1 LRRASEEVGAGS
13 AESLPG
19 APWSATW
26 TVEAVIET
34 LEPLASDE
42 RQARIQSVL
51 EQRLASVTV
60 LLDAPHDPH
69 NGSAVMRSC
78 DAFGIPTVHVV
89 PREEAFLI
97 ARRITKG
104 TERWLEVH
112 NHASAEAAAE
122 YLQRQGFE
130 LVATHPQ
137 GELTPPD
144 LAHIPRLALLLG
156 NEHEGICASLQRAA
170 SRAVR
175 IPMRGFV
182 ESLNVSVA
190 AAVLLAAATQGR
202 PGDLPLSEKRRLYAR
217 ALFRSVPRAGEILA
231 ARAPL
236 AAEPRR
242 GAPRE
247 GAAEAPAPPAKSE
260 G

>member
-1 LRRASEEVGAGS
+1 MQYPGLMRRASEEVGS
-13 AESLPG
+13 EFAESLPED
-19 APWSATW
+19 PWGSAW
-26 TVEAVIET
+26 TADKVIET
-34 LEPLASDE
+34 LGPLASDE
-42 RQARIQSVL
+42 RKSRIQSVI

-89 PREEAFLI
+89 ARVESFMI

-112 NHASAEAAAE
+112 DHKTAEAAAGH
-122 YLQRQGFE
+122 LLSRGFE

-137 GELTPPD
+137 GELTPSD

-156 NEHEGICASLQRAA
+156 NEHDGICEALLCHSK
-170 SRAVR
+170 RAVR

-190 AAVLLAAATQGR
+190 AAVLLSAATQGR
-202 PGDLPLSEKRRLYAR
+202 PGDLAHAEKRRLYAR
-217 ALFRSVPRAGEILA
+217 ALFRSVPRAGEVLSA
-231 ARAPL
+231 SLLR
-236 AAEPRR
+236 
-242 GAPRE
+242 
-247 GAAEAPAPPAKSE
+247 
-260 G
+260 

>member
-1 LRRASEEVGAGS
+1 MRRASEEVGGEF

-19 APWSATW
+19 EPWNAAW

-42 RQARIQSVL
+42 RQARLQSVID
-51 EQRLASVTV
+51 QRLGSVTV

-69 NGSAVMRSC
+69 NGSAVMRTC
-78 DAFGIPTVHVV
+78 DAFGIPTVHVL
-89 PREEAFLI
+89 PRVEAFMI

-112 NHASAEAAAE
+112 NHESAEAAAH
-122 YLQRQGFE
+122 YLEAHGFE
-130 LVATHPQ
+130 LIATHPK

-144 LAHIPRLALLLG
+144 LAHIPRMALLLG
-156 NEHEGICASLQRAA
+156 NEHEGICAELAA
-170 SRAVR
+170 HAKRAVR

-217 ALFRSVPRAGEILA
+217 ALFRSVPRAQEILA
-231 ARAPL
+231 ARTPSRANP
-236 AAEPRR
+236 
-242 GAPRE
+242 
-247 GAAEAPAPPAKSE
+247 
-260 G
+260 

>member
-1 LRRASEEVGAGS
+1 MRRASEEVGADS

-19 APWSATW
+19 EPWNEAW
-26 TVEAVIET
+26 TVDGVIET
-34 LEPLASDE
+34 LEPLAGAA
-42 RQARIQSVL
+42 RKARIEAVL
-51 EQRLASVTV
+51 AERLASVTV

-78 DAFGIPTVHVV
+78 DAFGVPTVHVV

-112 NHASAEAAAE
+112 HHRTPEAAAG
-122 YLQRQGFE
+122 YLQAQGFE

-144 LAHIPRLALLLG
+144 LARIPKLALLLG
-156 NEHEGICASLQRAA
+156 NEHEGICETLRNASK
-170 SRAVR
+170 RAVR

-190 AAVLLAAATQGR
+190 AAVLLAAATAGR
-202 PGDLPLSEKRRLYAR
+202 PGDLPPDERRRLYAR

-231 ARAPL
+231 AQRLRVALPTTREVPL
-236 AAEPRR
+236 MA
-242 GAPRE
+242 
-247 GAAEAPAPPAKSE
+247 AKSE

>member
-1 LRRASEEVGAGS
+1 MRRASEEVGAVV

-19 APWSATW
+19 EPWSAAW
-26 TVEAVIET
+26 TADSVIET

-42 RQARIQSVL
+42 RRARIQSVI
-51 EQRLASVTV
+51 EQRLDSVTV

-69 NGSAVMRSC
+69 NGSAVLRTC
-78 DAFGIPTVHVV
+78 DAFGVPTVHVV
-89 PREEAFLI
+89 ARVESFMI

-112 NHASAEAAAE
+112 DHKTPERAAE
-122 YLQRQGFE
+122 HLIQRSYE

-156 NEHEGICASLQRAA
+156 NEHDGICEPLLRYTR
-170 SRAVR
+170 RAVR

-190 AAVLLAAATQGR
+190 AAVLLSAATHGR
-202 PGDLPLSEKRRLYAR
+202 PGDLPTSEKRRLYAR

-231 ARAPL
+231 ARKA
-236 AAEPRR
+236 R
-242 GAPRE
+242 
-247 GAAEAPAPPAKSE
+247 
-260 G
+260 

>member
-1 LRRASEEVGAGS
+1 MRRASEEVGAGS

-19 APWSATW
+19 EPWSEAW
-26 TVEAVIET
+26 TVDAVIET

-51 EQRLASVTV
+51 DARLGSVTV

-69 NGSAVMRSC
+69 NGSAVMRTC

-112 NHASAEAAAE
+112 NHATPEAAAH
-122 YLQRQGFE
+122 YLQEHGFE

-144 LAHIPRLALLLG
+144 LAHIPRLALVLG
-156 NEHEGICASLQRAA
+156 NEHQGICATLQRAA

-190 AAVLLAAATQGR
+190 TAVLLAAATQGR
-202 PGDLPLSEKRRLYAR
+202 PGDLPLAEKRRLYAR

-231 ARAPL
+231 ARG
-236 AAEPRR
+236 R
-242 GAPRE
+242 
-247 GAAEAPAPPAKSE
+247 
-260 G
+260 

>member
-1 LRRASEEVGAGS
+1 MRRASEEVGAGS

-19 APWSATW
+19 EPWNEAW
-26 TVEAVIET
+26 TVDAVIET

-42 RQARIQSVL
+42 RKARIQSVL
-51 EQRLASVTV
+51 EQRLGSVTV

-69 NGSAVMRSC
+69 NGSAVMRTC
-78 DAFGIPTVHVV
+78 DAFGVPTVHVV

-112 NHASAEAAAE
+112 HHSTPEAAAR
-122 YLQRQGFE
+122 YLQAQGFE
-130 LVATHPQ
+130 LVATHPK

-156 NEHEGICASLQRAA
+156 NEHEGICETLQKAA
-170 SRAVR
+170 QRAVR

-182 ESLNVSVA
+182 ESLNMSVA
-190 AAVLLAAATQGR
+190 AAVLLASATHGR
-202 PGDLPLSEKRRLYAR
+202 AGDLPLVERRRLYAR
-217 ALFRSVPRAGEILA
+217 ALFRSVPRAGEILT
-231 ARAPL
+231 ARTP
-236 AAEPRR
+236 
-242 GAPRE
+242 G
-247 GAAEAPAPPAKSE
+247 
-260 G
+260 

>member
-1 LRRASEEVGAGS
+1 MQYPALMRRASEEVGGEF

-19 APWSATW
+19 EPWNTAW
-26 TVEAVIET
+26 TADKVIET
-34 LEPLASDE
+34 LGPLASDE
-42 RQARIQSVL
+42 RQARIQAVI
-51 EQRLASVTV
+51 EQRLESVTV

-69 NGSAVMRSC
+69 NGSAVMRTC
-78 DAFGIPTVHVV
+78 DAFGVPTIHVLARV
-89 PREEAFLI
+89 ETFMI

-112 NHASAEAAAE
+112 DHKTPEGAARHLLE
-122 YLQRQGFE
+122 RGFE

-156 NEHEGICASLQRAA
+156 NEHDGICEPLLRHTK
-170 SRAVR
+170 RAVR

-190 AAVLLAAATQGR
+190 AAVLLSAATQGR
-202 PGDLPLSEKRRLYAR
+202 TGDLPYSEKRRLYAR
-217 ALFRSVPRAGEILA
+217 ALFRSVPRAAEILA
-231 ARAPL
+231 ASL
-236 AAEPRR
+236 PR
-242 GAPRE
+242 
-247 GAAEAPAPPAKSE
+247 
-260 G
+260 

>member
-1 LRRASEEVGAGS
+1 MRRASEEVGAEI

-19 APWSATW
+19 EPWGSAW
-26 TVEAVIET
+26 TADSVIET

-51 EQRLASVTV
+51 DQRLGSVTV

-69 NGSAVMRSC
+69 NGSAVMRTC

-89 PREEAFLI
+89 ARVESFLI

-112 NHASAEAAAE
+112 DHKTPEAAALHLLSRE
-122 YLQRQGFE
+122 FE

-144 LAHIPRLALLLG
+144 LAAIPRLALLLG
-156 NEHEGICASLQRAA
+156 NEHDGICEPLLRHAK
-170 SRAVR
+170 RAVR

-190 AAVLLAAATQGR
+190 AAVLLSAATVGR
-202 PGDLPLSEKRRLYAR
+202 AGDLPHAEKRRLYAR
-217 ALFRSVPRAGEILA
+217 ALFRSVPRSGEILA
-231 ARAPL
+231 ART
-236 AAEPRR
+236 PR
-242 GAPRE
+242 
-247 GAAEAPAPPAKSE
+247 
-260 G
+260 

>member
-1 LRRASEEVGAGS
+1 VGAEF
-13 AESLPG
+13 AESSPG
-19 APWSATW
+19 EPWNADW
-26 TVEAVIET
+26 TVDKVIET

-51 EQRLASVTV
+51 DQRLGCVTV

-69 NGSAVMRSC
+69 NGSAVLRTC

-89 PREEAFLI
+89 PRVESFLI

-112 NHASAEAAAE
+112 HHKSPEAAAQHLKE
-122 YLQRQGFE
+122 QGFE
-130 LVATHPQ
+130 LVATHPK

-144 LAHIPRLALLLG
+144 LVHIPRLALLLG
-156 NEHEGICASLQRAA
+156 NEHEGICAALHGHAQ
-170 SRAVR
+170 RAVR

-190 AAVLLAAATQGR
+190 AAVLLSAATHGR
-202 PGDLPLSEKRRLYAR
+202 PGDLPSAEKRRLYAR
-217 ALFRSVPRAGEILA
+217 ALFRSVPRAREILA
-231 ARAPL
+231 ARAP
-236 AAEPRR
+236 R
-242 GAPRE
+242 
-247 GAAEAPAPPAKSE
+247 
-260 G
+260 

>member
-1 LRRASEEVGAGS
+1 VGAGS

-19 APWSATW
+19 EPWSGAW
-26 TVEAVIET
+26 TVDAVIET

-51 EQRLASVTV
+51 EQRLSSVTV

-69 NGSAVMRSC
+69 NGSAVMRTC

-112 NHASAEAAAE
+112 HHASPEAAAQH
-122 YLQRQGFE
+122 LKRQGFE

-156 NEHEGICASLQRAA
+156 NEHEGICAALQREA

-190 AAVLLAAATQGR
+190 AAVLLAAATHGR
-202 PGDLPLSEKRRLYAR
+202 PGDLPVPEKRRLYAR

-231 ARAPL
+231 ARATQ
-236 AAEPRR
+236 
-242 GAPRE
+242 
-247 GAAEAPAPPAKSE
+247 APARVHTSKAQ
-260 G
+260 GA

>member
-1 LRRASEEVGAGS
+1 LRRASEEVGADI

-19 APWSATW
+19 QPWAATW
-26 TVEAVIET
+26 TVDNVIET
-34 LEPLASDE
+34 LEPLATDE
-42 RQARIQSVL
+42 RAARMQSVID
-51 EQRLASVTV
+51 QRLDSVTV

-78 DAFGIPTVHVV
+78 DAFGIPTVHVLARV
-89 PREEAFLI
+89 ESFMI

-112 NHASAEAAAE
+112 DHKTPEGAARHLLDRG
-122 YLQRQGFE
+122 YE

-144 LAHIPRLALLLG
+144 LANIPRLALLLG
-156 NEHEGICASLQRAA
+156 NEHDGICAPLLAHSK
-170 SRAVR
+170 RAVR

-190 AAVLLAAATQGR
+190 AAVLLSAATHGR
-202 PGDLPLSEKRRLYAR
+202 SGDLPFAEKRRLYAR
-217 ALFRSVPRAGEILA
+217 ALYRSVPRAAEILA
-231 ARAPL
+231 ARRPRL
-236 AAEPRR
+236 AD
-242 GAPRE
+242 G
-247 GAAEAPAPPAKSE
+247 KS
-260 G
+260 

>member
-1 LRRASEEVGAGS
+1 MGAGS

-19 APWSATW
+19 EPWSGAW
-26 TVEAVIET
+26 TVDAVIET

-42 RQARIQSVL
+42 RQARIQAVL
-51 EQRLASVTV
+51 DERLGSVTV

-112 NHASAEAAAE
+112 HHASPEAAAE
-122 YLQRQGFE
+122 HLQRQGFE

-156 NEHEGICASLQRAA
+156 NEHEGICAALQQAA
-170 SRAVR
+170 KRAVR

-217 ALFRSVPRAGEILA
+217 ALFRSVPRAQEILA
-231 ARAPL
+231 ART
-236 AAEPRR
+236 PR
-242 GAPRE
+242 PKHE
-247 GAAEAPAPPAKSE
+247 GAAALAKSE

>member
-1 LRRASEEVGAGS
+1 LRRASEEVGGEF

-19 APWSATW
+19 EPWAAAW
-26 TVEAVIET
+26 TVEAVIRT

-51 EQRLASVTV
+51 EQRLGSVTV

-69 NGSAVMRSC
+69 NGSAVLRTC
-78 DAFGIPTVHVV
+78 DAFGIPTVHVL
-89 PREEAFLI
+89 PRVEAFMI

-112 NHASAEAAAE
+112 HHASAEAAAHH
-122 YLQRQGFE
+122 LRAQGYE
-130 LVATHPQ
+130 LIATHPK
-137 GELTPPD
+137 GKLTPPD

-156 NEHEGICASLQRAA
+156 NEHEGICAELAVHA
-170 SRAVR
+170 KRAVR

-190 AAVLLAAATQGR
+190 AAVLLSAATQGR
-202 PGDLPLSEKRRLYAR
+202 TGDLPLSEKRRLYAR
-217 ALFRSVPRAGEILA
+217 ALFRSVPRAQEILA
-231 ARAPL
+231 ARK
-236 AAEPRR
+236 AALTN
-242 GAPRE
+242 
-247 GAAEAPAPPAKSE
+247 S
-260 G
+260 

>member
-1 LRRASEEVGAGS
+1 MRRASEEVGADS

-19 APWSATW
+19 EPWAEAW

-34 LEPLASDE
+34 LEPLASEE

-51 EQRLASVTV
+51 EQRLGSVTV

-69 NGSAVMRSC
+69 NGSAVMRTC
-78 DAFGIPTVHVV
+78 DAFGVPTVHVV

-112 NHASAEAAAE
+112 NHTSPEAAAE
-122 YLQRQGFE
+122 YLQRHGFE

-144 LAHIPRLALLLG
+144 LAHIPRLALVLG
-156 NEHEGICASLQRAA
+156 NEHQGICATLRQAA
-170 SRAVR
+170 RRAVR

-190 AAVLLAAATQGR
+190 TAVLLAAATQGR
-202 PGDLPLSEKRRLYAR
+202 AGDLPQGEKRRLYAR

-231 ARAPL
+231 ARA
-236 AAEPRR
+236 
-242 GAPRE
+242 
-247 GAAEAPAPPAKSE
+247 AK
-260 G
+260 